1 MHELDLVA
9 VAKSFGFT
17 VPPKV
22 HLAME
27 SVRGG
32 PRGRKPHAKVRTA
45 KKKHSAGRAVCS
57 HLVHHGQGK
66 AGVISQKAS
75 GHGFSAANPYGA
87 RKTSDQR
94 QFVH

>member
-45 KKKHSAGRAVCS
+45 KKTQRGPRRVLTPGALS
-57 HLVHHGQGK
+57 GQGK

>member
-45 KKKHSAGRAVCS
+45 KKTQRGPRRVLTPGAPLTGESRRD
-57 HLVHHGQGK
+57 QPE
-66 AGVISQKAS
+66 GV
-75 GHGFSAANPYGA
+75 GA
-87 RKTSDQR
+87 WI
-94 QFVH
+94 

>member
-45 KKKHSAGRAVCS
+45 NAARAAPCA
-57 HLVHHGQGK
+57 HNWCGQGK